1 MEIARSVA
9 EFRAR
14 RAALPAPVGLVPTM
28 GALHEGH
35 RSLMRR
41 AREECA
47 SIVATIFVNPTQFG
61 PSEDYTQYPRSEE
74 ADLAACEE
82 EGVSVVLI
90 PTVEEVYPEGASTK
104 VSVGQLSTILEG
116 ASRPGHF
123 DGVATVV
130 TKLLNITQPD
140 RAYFGQ
146 KDAQQLLV
154 IRRLVRDLLLPVEVV
169 GCPIVRDEGG
179 LALSSRN
186 VYLSDE
192 ERVQALS
199 LSRGLRKA
207 AAAWLGGLRDAATLR
222 EMVHGEV
229 ASQPL
234 ARIDYV
240 SLADAETLAEC
251 EGRVQRD
258 ALLSLAVRFGK
269 ARLIDNTVLRV
280 AST

>member
-1 MEIARSVA
+1 MEIARSVS
-9 EFRAR
+9 EFRAL
-14 RAALPAPVGLVPTM
+14 RARLNGPVGLVPTM

-41 AREECA
+41 ARAECRSVVA
-47 SIVATIFVNPTQFG
+47 SIFVNPTQFG

-74 ADLAACEE
+74 ADLAACQE
-82 EGVSVVLI
+82 EGVALVLM
-90 PTVEEVYPEGASTK
+90 PPVEEVYPEGASTT
-104 VSVGQLSTILEG
+104 VSVGDLATVLEG

-130 TKLLNITQPD
+130 AKLFHIAQPD

-146 KDAQQLLV
+146 KDAQQLMV
-154 IRRLVRDLLLPVEVV
+154 IRRMVRDLLMPVEVV

-186 VYLSDE
+186 AYLTDE
-192 ERVQALS
+192 ERSQALAI
-199 LSRGLRKA
+199 SRGLRNA
-207 AAAWLGGLRDAATLR
+207 EQAWRDGLRDAERLR
-222 EMVHGEV
+222 APVHDEV
-229 ASQPL
+229 ARQPL

-258 ALLSLAVRFGK
+258 ALLSVAVHFGR
-269 ARLIDNTVLRV
+269 ARLIDNTILKVQ
-280 AST
+280 SS